1 MMQPLQG
8 SLVALVTPMLE
19 NGSLDFNA
27 LEALIE
33 WHIESGTNGIV
44 SVGTTGESATVS
56 VPEHLEIINKT
67 INFVDG
73 RVPVIAGTGGNST
86 QEAIELT
93 QTAAEL
99 GADYALL
106 VTPYYNKPNQ
116 EGLFQHFIK
125 IADSAEIPQ
134 ILYNVPSRTA
144 CDLMPETVMRLA
156 NHQNIVGIKEALDS
170 SERFS
175 ELIKISQSIAD
186 QKHFS
191 VFSGDDPTF
200 NSFMAN
206 GGDGVISV
214 AANVVPSYISQIC
227 SFGVISV
234 AANVVP
240 SYISQICSLNL
251 SGQFDEAK
259 ELNSIL
265 DNLYE
270 LLFVESN
277 PIPVKW
283 ILNRMKRI
291 QSGIRLPLVPYNES
305 FHEKTINEMI
315 KLKLL

>member
-56 VPEHLEIINKT
+56 VSEHLEIINKT

-170 SERFS
+170 SERLS
-175 ELIKISQSIAD
+175 ELIKISQSIGD
-186 QKHFS
+186 QKNFS

-214 AANVVPSYISQIC
+214 AANVVPR
-227 SFGVISV
+227 
-234 AANVVP
+234 
-240 SYISQICSLNL
+240 YISQICSLNL

-265 DNLYE
+265 ENLYE

-283 ILNRMKRI
+283 MLNKMKRI
-291 QSGIRLPLVPYNES
+291 QSGIRLPLVSYNEA

-315 KLKLL
+315 KLKLI

>member
-56 VPEHLEIINKT
+56 VSEHLEIINKT

-116 EGLFQHFIK
+116 EGLFHHFIK

-170 SERFS
+170 SERLS

-186 QKHFS
+186 QKNFS

-227 SFGVISV
+227 S
-234 AANVVP
+234 
-240 SYISQICSLNL
+240 LNL

-265 DNLYE
+265 ENLYE

>member
-8 SLVALVTPMLE
+8 SFVALVTPMLE
-19 NGSLDFNA
+19 NGSLDFDA
-27 LEALIE
+27 LEALVE
-33 WHIESGTNGIV
+33 WHIESETNGIV

-56 VPEHLEIINKT
+56 VPEHLEIIKKT
-67 INFVDG
+67 IDFVDG

-86 QEAIELT
+86 QEAVDLT

-99 GADYALL
+99 GADYALI

-125 IADSAEIPQ
+125 IADSVEIPQ

-144 CDLMPETVMRLA
+144 CDLRPDTVMRLA
-156 NHQNIVGIKEALDS
+156 SHQNIVGIKEALDS
-170 SERFS
+170 SERLS
-175 ELIKISQSIAD
+175 ELIRISQSIAD
-186 QKHFS
+186 QKNFS
-191 VFSGDDPTF
+191 VFSGDDPSF
-200 NSFMAN
+200 SSFMAN

-214 AANVVPSYISQIC
+214 AANIVPK
-227 SFGVISV
+227 
-234 AANVVP
+234 
-240 SYISQICSLNL
+240 YISQICSLNL
-251 SGQFDEAK
+251 SDQFDHAE

-265 DNLYE
+265 KNLYE

-283 ILNRMKRI
+283 MLNKMGRI
-291 QSGIRLPLVPYNES
+291 QPGIRLPLVPFNQV

-315 KLKLL
+315 KLKLI